1 MLPPVYALLKSNP
14 TITGKV
20 DDRIYRHGNAP
31 QGVKRPY
38 ITWFLV
44 ANRPEEQLSGKPCS
58 DFDLVQIDAWSEGD
72 AQVEQIAY
80 AVRDTLDGAGISNR
94 MILNS
99 YDNETKLFR
108 LGLEADFIRPRS
120 T

>member
-1 MLPPVYALLKSNP
+1 MLPLVYALLMSSSA
-14 TITGKV
+14 ITDKV
-20 DDRIYRHGNAP
+20 GDRIYRHGNAT

-44 ANRPEEQLSGKPCS
+44 ANTPEDQISGKPCT
-58 DFDLVQIDAWSEGD
+58 DFDLVQIDVWSEGD
-72 AQVEQIAY
+72 TQVEQIAY